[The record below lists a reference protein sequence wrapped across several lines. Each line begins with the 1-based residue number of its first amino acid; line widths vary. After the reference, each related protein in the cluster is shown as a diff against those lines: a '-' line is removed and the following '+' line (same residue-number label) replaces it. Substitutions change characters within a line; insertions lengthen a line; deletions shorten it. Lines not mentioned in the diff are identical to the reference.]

1 MGKYFTD
8 KFSLLHFAT
17 GIISYYW
24 GISFS
29 QLFIVHFLYE
39 YAENTTSG
47 IKLINLITIWPGGK
61 NKADTITNSLGDQLY
76 ALLGWIFAQFI
87 VSQM

>member
-17 GIISYYW
+17 GVISYYW
-24 GISFS
+24 GLSFS

-39 YAENTTSG
+39 CAENTNSG
-47 IKLINLITIWPGGK
+47 MKLINLITIWPGGK